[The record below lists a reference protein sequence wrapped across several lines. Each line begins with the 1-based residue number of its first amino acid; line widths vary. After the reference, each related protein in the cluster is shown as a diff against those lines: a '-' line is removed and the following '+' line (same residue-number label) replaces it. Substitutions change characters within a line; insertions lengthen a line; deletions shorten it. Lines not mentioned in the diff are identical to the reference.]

1 MHARHPPFESVLRDL
16 MVKPRDVA
24 RIDRDDA
31 AALAE
36 LAAVQHRGLSERH
49 DRNVDRRA
57 SLVKPRILKMSD
69 HECVVALALGAHR
82 VADHLTGTPHLD
94 QGVSIRI
101 VRRNAL
107 DIDRGAG
114 IDHRLEVLAQAVPVR
129 FAVFVVYVALVP
141 NAHVQLPYEG
151 PRPAACEAKT

>member
-1 MHARHPPFESVLRDL
+1 MHARYPPFEPVLRDL

-36 LAAVQHRGLSERH
+36 LAAVQHRRLSERH
-49 DRNVDRRA
+49 DRNADRRA
-57 SLVKPRILKMSD
+57 SLVKPRVLKMTD
-69 HECVVALALGAHR
+69 HEGVIALPLGTHR
-82 VADHLTGTPHLD
+82 VADHFTGTPHLD

-107 DIDRGAG
+107 DIDGRAG
-114 IDHRLEVLAQAVPVR
+114 IDQRLEVLA
-129 FAVFVVYVALVP
+129 
-141 NAHVQLPYEG
+141 
-151 PRPAACEAKT
+151 

>member
-1 MHARHPPFESVLRDL
+1 
-16 MVKPRDVA
+16 VKPRDVA

-36 LAAVQHRGLSERH
+36 LAAVQHRRLSERH
-49 DRNVDRRA
+49 HRNADRRA
-57 SLVKPRILKMSD
+57 SLVKTRVLKMSD
-69 HECVVALALGAHR
+69 HECVVAFPLRAHR

-114 IDHRLEVLAQAVPVR
+114 IDHRLEVLA
-129 FAVFVVYVALVP
+129 
-141 NAHVQLPYEG
+141 
-151 PRPAACEAKT
+151 